1 MTEST
6 PLIHIIDD
14 DDSVRKAVSRLLKA
28 AGYEVC
34 GYANSGEFLLSTP
47 CAAPGCVILDIQ
59 MPGPNGLEL
68 QESLNK
74 QSRHLPII
82 FLTGHGDI
90 PMSVRAMKAGAVDFL
105 TKPVQRQELLSA
117 VQNALARDRMHSL
130 KQKVSAY
137 IHECFES
144 LTDRERAILA
154 LVVDGKLNK
163 QIATVLGISERTVK
177 AHRAQVMTKMNVD
190 SLVELVRVSSQLQAE
205 GKLP

>member
-1 MTEST
+1 
-6 PLIHIIDD
+6 
-14 DDSVRKAVSRLLKA
+14 
-28 AGYEVC
+28 
-34 GYANSGEFLLSTP
+34 
-47 CAAPGCVILDIQ
+47 

-117 VQNALARDRMHSL
+117 VQNAIARDRMQSSRQQVL
-130 KQKVSAY
+130 AY

-144 LTDRERAILA
+144 LTARERAILA